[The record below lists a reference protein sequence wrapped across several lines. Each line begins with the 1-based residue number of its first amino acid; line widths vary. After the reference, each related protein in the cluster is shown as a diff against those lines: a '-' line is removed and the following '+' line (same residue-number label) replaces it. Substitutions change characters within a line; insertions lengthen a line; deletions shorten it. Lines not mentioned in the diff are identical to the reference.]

1 MANQK
6 NSKQQKRKQEEIAKG
21 ALRDSRVE
29 NVLAYMA
36 AAVIGVSLLTMIV
49 TLVALFAGFR
59 GLPPVVGLLPS
70 IGFPAGFLL
79 VLAILV
85 TNLIRRSRAN
95 RS

>member
-6 NSKQQKRKQEEIAKG
+6 KSPRANRKPTQPAAG
-21 ALRDSRVE
+21 ALRESRVE

-36 AAVIGVSLLTMIV
+36 AAVIGVSLITMIV
-49 TLVALFAGFR
+49 TLVALFVGFR
-59 GLPPVVGLLPS
+59 DLPAVVGILPS

-95 RS
+95 R